1 MSQSS
6 LYAKE
11 HSFGVSSQGS
21 GCILFFRAGVVAYIM
36 PSDYA
41 VMWTETGGLEGRI
54 GFLCLGQN
62 LILASVLQSNKAI
75 LTE

>member
-1 MSQSS
+1 MPKNTA
-6 LYAKE
+6 LVCPPRDLAA
-11 HSFGVSSQGS
+11 
-21 GCILFFRAGVVAYIM
+21 FFRAGVVAYIM

-62 LILASVLQSNKAI
+62 LIQASILQSNRLD